1 MKIRGNTIGT
11 PIKPEKN
18 ILKATD
24 LTEEEKAQ
32 ARENIGAA
40 AVGVVFTVKTQ
51 EEYDA
56 LVEAGEVDE
65 TTLYMIVESDSE

>member
-1 MKIRGNTIGT
+1 MAIELISK
-11 PIKPEKN
+11 IKPKN
-18 ILKATD
+18 NGKFAMVD
-24 LTEEEKAQ
+24 
-32 ARENIGAA
+32 
-40 AVGVVFTVKTQ
+40 AVDVEMPDGRRLSEMVFTVKTQ

>member
-1 MKIRGNTIGT
+1 MAIELISK
-11 PIKPEKN
+11 IKPKN
-18 ILKATD
+18 
-24 LTEEEKAQ
+24 
-32 ARENIGAA
+32 NGAFAIVDA
-40 AVGVVFTVKTQ
+40 ADVEMPDGRRLSEMVFTVKTQ

>member
-1 MKIRGNTIGT
+1 MAIELISK
-11 PIKPEKN
+11 IKPKN
-18 ILKATD
+18 NGTFAIVD
-24 LTEEEKAQ
+24 
-32 ARENIGAA
+32 
-40 AVGVVFTVKTQ
+40 AVDVEMPDGRRLSEMVFTVKTQ